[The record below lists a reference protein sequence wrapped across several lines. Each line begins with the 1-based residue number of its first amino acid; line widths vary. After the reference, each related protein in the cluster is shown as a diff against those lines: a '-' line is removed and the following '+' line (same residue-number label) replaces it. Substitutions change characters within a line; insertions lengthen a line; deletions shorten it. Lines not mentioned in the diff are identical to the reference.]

1 MKVLTPN
8 TEKIF
13 DKICELNSIRYYTLV
28 GGTALALQ
36 LETRLSEDLDF
47 MSWKI
52 NKKNKQEVDWVSI
65 EKELTEIGNIESREI
80 FDFDHVEF
88 IVSGVKISFYAS
100 NKFSPVENPIHV
112 KGNLYMADVYA
123 IGAMKMEVL
132 MRRSNFRD
140 YYDIYS
146 ILISGIDIKSIV
158 QLATKYSGHLL
169 STKNLLAMLVD
180 AKRFNIDKDFYLLQ
194 PIYDIIP
201 TQIEDYLK
209 IQIKQNFFENKN
221 SI

>member
-1 MKVLTPN
+1 
-8 TEKIF
+8 
-13 DKICELNSIRYYTLV
+13 
-28 GGTALALQ
+28 
-36 LETRLSEDLDF
+36 
-47 MSWKI
+47 
-52 NKKNKQEVDWVSI
+52 
-65 EKELTEIGNIESREI
+65 
-80 FDFDHVEF
+80 
-88 IVSGVKISFYAS
+88 
-100 NKFSPVENPIHV
+100 
-112 KGNLYMADVYA
+112 MADVYA

-132 MRRSNFRD
+132 MRRSNFRY